1 MIKKLLALVF
11 IISSHSFINASNE
24 KLLEI
29 ASTNP
34 RLEELKIIE
43 SYPYSEGEKLDNDS
57 EFTKKQDKV
66 REYNSKIMYTEEELK
81 YSEEIKKISMEE
93 FDNALVEKNKQT
105 IPIKPIFDEKVE
117 KIYRNNINVENSENI
132 KKEEIKTIQKQGII
146 EKPQNEEKV
155 IKIEKTKPSIEK
167 VVEIKKEK
175 TSPIPLNSS
184 SYEKIVIEIDSI
196 TNTMN
201 VKAKINDNFENIGKY
216 RVSTGKDDVKKPFG
230 EGKISQI
237 SLNPVWYPTATTI
250 KSFKKR
256 GINLPS
262 VIPPGHKFN
271 YMGSA
276 KINLTHEVDGKNT
289 FRIHGTLDER
299 TIGTNESA
307 GCIRMKNKEVLQ
319 LATFLNEFA
328 NKKSLNDV
336 KVILK

>member
-1 MIKKLLALVF
+1 MMIKKLVALLL
-11 IISSHSFINASNE
+11 IISSNSFINASSE

-34 RLEELKIIE
+34 KLEELKIIE
-43 SYPYSEGEKLDNDS
+43 SYPYSEGEKLDKDS
-57 EFTKKQDKV
+57 ESTKKQDKL
-66 REYNSKIMYTEEELK
+66 RQYSSRIMYTENELK

-93 FDNALVEKNKQT
+93 FDKAIVEKNKQT
-105 IPIKPIFDEKVE
+105 LVIPEPLKQTITIKPIFDEKVE
-117 KIYRNNINVENSENI
+117 KIYKNNVNFGNSENI
-132 KKEEIKTIQKQGII
+132 KKEEIKNT
-146 EKPQNEEKV
+146 EKPENQEKV
-155 IKIEKTKPSIEK
+155 I
-167 VVEIKKEK
+167 EIKKEEVAK
-175 TSPIPLNSS
+175 VSFNPS
-184 SYEKIVIEIDSI
+184 SYEKILIEIDSI

-319 LATFLNEFA
+319 LATLLNEFVS
-328 NKKSLNDV
+328 KKSLNDV

>member
-1 MIKKLLALVF
+1 MQSFHTINLWDPVLNLDPIAQNLPWTTQKRAYDSTIWSLL
-11 IISSHSFINASNE
+11 SN
-24 KLLEI
+24 
-29 ASTNP
+29 
-34 RLEELKIIE
+34 
-43 SYPYSEGEKLDNDS
+43 
-57 EFTKKQDKV
+57 DK
-66 REYNSKIMYTEEELK
+66 
-81 YSEEIKKISMEE
+81 
-93 FDNALVEKNKQT
+93 
-105 IPIKPIFDEKVE
+105 
-117 KIYRNNINVENSENI
+117 NNVNFGNSENI
-132 KKEEIKTIQKQGII
+132 KKEEIKNT
-146 EKPQNEEKV
+146 EKPENQEKV
-155 IKIEKTKPSIEK
+155 IKVEKTKPNIEK
-167 VVEIKKEK
+167 VIEIKKEEVAK
-175 TSPIPLNSS
+175 VSFNPS
-184 SYEKIVIEIDSI
+184 SYEKILIEIDSI

-319 LATFLNEFA
+319 LATL
-328 NKKSLNDV
+328 
-336 KVILK
+336 